1 MLPFLNNFYYI
12 LNYQLINNT
21 NKEKKCFYL
30 IEADLSGFNNI
41 FIYVLYT
48 YFSILQT

>member
-21 NKEKKCFYL
+21 NKEKMPLF
-30 IEADLSGFNNI
+30 D
-41 FIYVLYT
+41 
-48 YFSILQT
+48 